1 MIQNVHSLTGLEA
14 KEFISLELE
23 RPKVQSEGMSF

>member
-1 MIQNVHSLTGLEA
+1 MIQNITGQED

-23 RPKVQSEGMSF
+23 RLKVQSEGMSF

>member
-1 MIQNVHSLTGLEA
+1 MIQNITGQEA

-23 RPKVQSEGMSF
+23 RLKVQSEGMSF